1 MLNQTGYFKN
11 KWSNFLSKE
20 QQSALQ
26 PECHNCHT
34 FAFQAVELRN
44 WWPWKLIYPLTPQV
58 VPPGQ
63 AWGILVGQCG
73 EVWGD
78 YQWVSLSSYKV
89 LHRAVLERDGSHG
102 AALTVGHEQAA
113 PGLLW
118 GQGQPRGL
126 GKPCLVWV
134 SIVPVLLIP
143 APSKAKTHSFL

>member
-1 MLNQTGYFKN
+1 MLNQIGYFKN
-11 KWSNFLSKE
+11 KWSNFSSKE

-26 PECHNCHT
+26 PEHHNCHT
-34 FAFQAVELRN
+34 FALQAVKLRN
-44 WWPWKLIYPLTPQV
+44 WWPQKLIYPLAPKV

-78 YQWVSLSSYKV
+78 YQRVSLSSYEV
-89 LHRAVLERDGSHG
+89 LHGAVLERDGSHG
-102 AALTVGHEQAA
+102 AALAVGHEEAV

-118 GQGQPRGL
+118 GQGEPRGL

-134 SIVPVLLIP
+134 SVVPVLLIP
-143 APSKAKTHSFL
+143 TPSKAKADSFL